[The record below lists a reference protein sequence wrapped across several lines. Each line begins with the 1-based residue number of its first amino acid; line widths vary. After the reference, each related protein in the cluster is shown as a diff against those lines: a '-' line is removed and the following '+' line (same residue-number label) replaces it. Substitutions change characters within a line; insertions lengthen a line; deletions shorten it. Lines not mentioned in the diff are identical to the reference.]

1 MASFGS
7 FLGTAL
13 GTDPQAF
20 NRGAENQLKL
30 QELQRA
36 EQARLNLK
44 NYAPNQMNLGVNL
57 REQPNLDS
65 SQFGSDQLFI
75 EPPKKVDP
83 EVVKPKIIEV
93 PKVDTGGADANDGFV
108 ENEVSESDEKT
119 DIAPSS
125 KLVLP
130 NYNPDAESDMSKIG
144 TSGTVDITQLDPE
157 ASAFVQDIQKL
168 FANGD
173 FQALFNRLGDK
184 AATGYGDTLAGNPIG
199 RLYGYFTDDPE
210 EELARSKSV
219 EAAKWFRTEKARKYF
234 QQNPDQLIE
243 AAIDPTGWYNRFKED
258 APARKEIKINK
269 ESAGKADALVTN
281 ITNNLSE
288 GLNTET
294 SKDVMEMSDLLGF
307 DKYMALAILG
317 VESNF
322 GKNIADA
329 GKGAQG
335 AMQVMPGTFDQ
346 MKAWYT
352 NPANIE
358 KYNIP
363 ANIVDIA
370 NRLNP
375 EIAQHQ
381 TFAGLMYL
389 KYGEYIG
396 VPMNLLG
403 AGYQGGMETVKKN
416 LQPSSANDG
425 NLANVDYNRAVIE
438 VYNSMITQF
447 GIPAANAGV
456 VNVDMTTDN
465 KVAGVVTD
473 DTKDQKAVINNT
485 LPDGGTA
492 SFTSGLQVA
501 PETLFS
507 LEDANSNKYSKSGV
521 DTSTLIDGAITND
534 IEKAKANEFF
544 ADEAQSDNT
553 TNTAKAS
560 ENVSSLEVVGT
571 EVITSDDSNIS
582 NGDTEKEGEV
592 NSPAVYIENPSKVG
606 FDMQQAQKTREEAVR
621 AFNLVSRQIADYQR
635 LAEIYRV
642 SGQMDKYF
650 EYKGLAEQAYSNALA
665 SRDAVTKLDNSM
677 VYLQGMQGL
686 NDLRF
691 GNNTNRLSQVWS
703 MYSGR
708 DVRVVPRSDGL
719 FNIMMDGE
727 TISEGVTQRD
737 VGHLAQLQFDSSYR
751 ETVKAAASERSSKLF
766 DQSLDVNMEQVKM
779 LNEITVEKLK
789 ARAAQMLETIKQM
802 GAEFKAVGDGSG
814 KGIVTIGGEVYLFD
828 PEMQYTKPNSDEVEI
843 RPGMTKLSF
852 ADATSLLSGNA
863 YAEGDA
869 VKEVLEK

>member
-20 NRGAENQLKL
+20 QRGAENQLKL
-30 QELQRA
+30 QALQRA
-36 EQARLNLK
+36 EQDRLNLK
-44 NYAPNQMNLGVNL
+44 NYAPNQMNLGVQL
-57 REQPNLDS
+57 RDQPNLDS

-75 EPPKKVDP
+75 EPPKIVEEKP
-83 EVVKPKIIEV
+83 EVKTIEV
-93 PKVDTGGADANDGFV
+93 PKIDTEGADANDGF
-108 ENEVSESDEKT
+108 EESIVGDDQTVIDNKET
-119 DIAPSS
+119 TNLAPS
-125 KLVLP
+125 LELQLP
-130 NYNPDAESDMSKIG
+130 NFNPDAESDMSKIG

-168 FANGD
+168 FADGD
-173 FQALFNRLGDK
+173 FQAMMEK
-184 AATGYGDTLAGNPIG
+184 IAVKSAVGYGDTLAGNPIG

-219 EAAKWFRTEKARKYF
+219 EAAKWFRTKEARKYF
-234 QQNPDQLIE
+234 QQNPDQLQE

-269 ESAGKADALVTN
+269 ESAGKADALVSN

-288 GLNTET
+288 GLSTAT
-294 SKDVMEMSDLLGF
+294 SIDVMEMSDLLGF
-307 DKYMALAILG
+307 DKYMALSILG
-317 VESNF
+317 VESDF
-322 GKNIADA
+322 GKNVADA

-396 VPMNLLG
+396 VPKNLLA
-403 AGYQGGMETVKKN
+403 AGYQGGMETVLKN
-416 LQPSSANDG
+416 GKPSSANDG
-425 NLANVDYNRAVIE
+425 NLTNVDYNRAVIE
-438 VYNSMITQF
+438 VYNSMVAQF
-447 GIPAANAGV
+447 GVPATNAGV
-456 VNVDMTTDN
+456 VNQNLDSK

-473 DTKDQKAVINNT
+473 DTKDQKAGLNT
-485 LPDGGTA
+485 DQMIEG
-492 SFTSGLQVA
+492 F
-501 PETLFS
+501 
-507 LEDANSNKYSKSGV
+507 
-521 DTSTLIDGAITND
+521 ITND
-534 IEKAKANEFF
+534 IEKAKAKEFF
-544 ADEAQSDNT
+544 ADEAKSDNT
-553 TNTAKAS
+553 TNTAVAS

-571 EVITSDDSNIS
+571 ETVTSDDSNIT
-582 NGDTEKEGEV
+582 NGDVEKEGEV

-621 AFNLVSRQIADYQR
+621 AFNLVNRQVADYQR

-642 SGQMDKYF
+642 SGSMDKYF
-650 EYKGLAEQAYSNALA
+650 EYKSLAEQAYSNVLA

-727 TISEGVTQRD
+727 TISEGVSQRD

-751 ETVKAAASERSSKLF
+751 ETVKAAAGERSSKLF

-779 LNEITVEKLK
+779 LNEITVEKFK
-789 ARAAQMLETIKQM
+789 ARASQLLETIKNM

-814 KGIVTIGGEVYLFD
+814 KGIVTMGGEVYLFN

-843 RPGMTKLSF
+843 RPGLTKLSF
-852 ADATSLLSGNA
+852 ADATNLLSGNA

-869 VKEVLEK
+869 VKEVLRRNRWQRRDYH

>member
-20 NRGAENQLKL
+20 QRGAENQLKL
-30 QELQRA
+30 QALQRA
-36 EQARLNLK
+36 EQDRLNLK

-75 EPPKKVDP
+75 EPPKKVEP
-83 EVVKPKIIEV
+83 EVVKPIEV
-93 PKVDTGGADANDGFV
+93 PKVEKNVIEESTVGDDQTVIDNQETTNLAPSLELQLPNFDADADR
-108 ENEVSESDEKT
+108 
-119 DIAPSS
+119 
-125 KLVLP
+125 
-130 NYNPDAESDMSKIG
+130 DMSKIG
-144 TSGTVDITQLDPE
+144 VSKTPDITQIDQESSQFIQSLD
-157 ASAFVQDIQKL
+157 KL

-173 FQALFNRLGDK
+173 FQAIMSKIQTRI
-184 AATGYGDTLAGNPIG
+184 ATGYGDMLAGSPAGRTWGWFTDSPDEVAKRKDSKSALDWFQSDEARRYFEQNPNELTGAAADPIG
-199 RLYGYFTDDPE
+199 FHKTFI
-210 EELARSKSV
+210 A
-219 EAAKWFRTEKARKYF
+219 
-234 QQNPDQLIE
+234 
-243 AAIDPTGWYNRFKED
+243 D
-258 APARKEIKINK
+258 APARKEIKINE

-288 GLNTET
+288 GLSTAT
-294 SKDVMEMSDLLGF
+294 SIDVMEMSDLLGF
-307 DKYMALAILG
+307 DKYMALSILG
-317 VESNF
+317 VESDF
-322 GKNIADA
+322 GKNVADA

-396 VPMNLLG
+396 VPKNLLA

-416 LQPSSANDG
+416 GQPSSANDG
-425 NLANVDYNRAVIE
+425 NLTNVDYNRAVIE
-438 VYNSMITQF
+438 VYNSMVTQF
-447 GIPAANAGV
+447 GVPATNAGV
-456 VNVDMTTDN
+456 VDQNLDSK

-473 DTKDQKAVINNT
+473 DTKTKNA
-485 LPDGGTA
+485 
-492 SFTSGLQVA
+492 
-501 PETLFS
+501 
-507 LEDANSNKYSKSGV
+507 GV
-521 DTSTLIDGAITND
+521 DTSTLIEGAITND
-534 IEKAKANEFF
+534 IEKGKADKFF
-544 ADEAQSDNT
+544 ADEAQSTNT
-553 TNTAKAS
+553 TNTAKAD
-560 ENVSSLEVVGT
+560 ENVSSLEVVGDQT
-571 EVITSDDSNIS
+571 TQITSDDTNIT

-592 NSPAVYIENPSKVG
+592 NSPAIYIENPSKVG

-621 AFNLVSRQIADYQR
+621 AFNLVNRQVADYQR

-642 SGQMDKYF
+642 SGSMDKYF
-650 EYKGLAEQAYSNALA
+650 EYKSLAEQAYSNALA

-719 FNIMMDGE
+719 FNITMDGE
-727 TISEGVTQRD
+727 TISEGVSQRD

-779 LNEITVEKLK
+779 LNELTIEKYK
-789 ARAAQMLETIKQM
+789 ANAANMLETIKQM
-802 GAEFKAVGDGSG
+802 GAEFKAIGDGSG
-814 KGIVTIGGEVYLFD
+814 KGIVQKGGEIYLFD
-828 PEMQYTKPNSDEVEI
+828 PMMEYTKPNSDEKEY
-843 RPGMTKLSF
+843 RPGLKKLSMGE
-852 ADATSLLSGNA
+852 ATALLSGNA

>member
-30 QELQRA
+30 QGLQRA

-44 NYAPNQMNLGVNL
+44 NYAPNQMNLGVQL
-57 REQPNLDS
+57 RDQPNLDS

-75 EPPKKVDP
+75 EPPKKVEP
-83 EVVKPKIIEV
+83 EVVKPEV
-93 PKVDTGGADANDGFV
+93 ITPPVIDEGVTSDGFIENEV
-108 ENEVSESDEKT
+108 ENESTNKV
-119 DIAPSS
+119 DIAPS
-125 KLVLP
+125 LELELP
-130 NYNPDAESDMSKIG
+130 NFNPDADSDMSKIG

-157 ASAFVQDIQKL
+157 ASAFVRDIQKL

-173 FQALFNRLGDK
+173 FQALMQKIAGK

-199 RLYGYFTDDPE
+199 RLYGYLTDNPE

-234 QQNPDQLIE
+234 QQNPDQLQE
-243 AAIDPTGWYNRFKED
+243 ASIDPTGWYNRFKED
-258 APARKEIKINK
+258 EPARKEIKINE
-269 ESAGKADALVTN
+269 ESKGKADTLVTN
-281 ITNNLSE
+281 ITNNLDK
-288 GLNTET
+288 GLKTET
-294 SKDVMEMSDLLGF
+294 SQDVIKMSDLLGF
-307 DKYMALAILG
+307 DKYIALSILG

-322 GKNIADA
+322 GQNLSDA
-329 GKGAQG
+329 GAGAQG

-352 NPANIE
+352 NPTNIE

-396 VPMNLLG
+396 VPKNLLA

-416 LQPSSANDG
+416 GQPSSANDG
-425 NLANVDYNRAVIE
+425 NLTNVDYNRAVIE
-438 VYNSMITQF
+438 VYNSMVTQF
-447 GIPAANAGV
+447 GFNGEPVPSGNNEIANL
-456 VNVDMTTDN
+456 DTK
-465 KVAGVVTD
+465 KVAGIVTD
-473 DTKDQKAVINNT
+473 DTKT
-485 LPDGGTA
+485 T
-492 SFTSGLQVA
+492 
-501 PETLFS
+501 
-507 LEDANSNKYSKSGV
+507 DAGV
-521 DTSTLIDGAITND
+521 DTSTLIEGAITND
-534 IEKAKANEFF
+534 IEKAKANDFF
-544 ADEAQSDNT
+544 ADEAKSDNT

-571 EVITSDDSNIS
+571 EVITPNDSNIT
-582 NGDTEKEGEV
+582 NGDVETEGEV
-592 NSPAVYIENPSKVG
+592 NSPAVYIENPSKIA
-606 FDMQQAQKTREEAVR
+606 FDMQQAIKTREEAVK
-621 AFNLVSRQIADYQR
+621 AFNLVNRQISDYQR

-719 FNIMMDGE
+719 FNITMDGE
-727 TISEGVTQRD
+727 TISEGVSQRD

-751 ETVKAAASERSSKLF
+751 ETVKAAAGERSAKLF

-779 LNEITVEKLK
+779 INELTIERFKSE
-789 ARAAQMLETIKQM
+789 AANMLETLKQV
-802 GAEFKAVGDGSG
+802 GAEFKAIGDGSG
-814 KGIVTIGGEVYLFD
+814 KGIVQKGGEIYLFD
-828 PEMQYTKPNSDEVEI
+828 PMMEYTKPNSDEKEY
-843 RPGMTKLSF
+843 RPGLKKLSLGE
-852 ADATSLLSGNA
+852 ATALLSGNA

-869 VKEVLEK
+869 VKEVLEN

>member
-20 NRGAENQLKL
+20 QRGAENQLKL
-30 QELQRA
+30 QALQRA
-36 EQARLNLK
+36 EQDRLNLK
-44 NYAPNQMNLGVNL
+44 NYAPNQMNLGVQL
-57 REQPNLDS
+57 RDQPNLDS

-75 EPPKKVDP
+75 KPPKKVEP
-83 EVVKPKIIEV
+83 EVVKPIEV
-93 PKVDTGGADANDGFV
+93 PKIKTEGADANDGF
-108 ENEVSESDEKT
+108 EESIVDDDQTVIDNQET
-119 DIAPSS
+119 NTPET
-125 KLVLP
+125 LVLP
-130 NYNPDAESDMSKIG
+130 NFNPDAESDMSKIG
-144 TSGTVDITQLDPE
+144 VSKTPDITQIDANDSKFLQSIDR
-157 ASAFVQDIQKL
+157 L
-168 FANGD
+168 LANGD
-173 FQALFNRLGDK
+173 FQGIMSSIQTRI
-184 AATGYGDTLAGNPIG
+184 ATGYGDMLAGSPAGRAWGWLTDSPDKAAKRADSKAALDWFQSDEARRYFEQNPNELTGASVDPIG
-199 RLYGYFTDDPE
+199 FHKTFI
-210 EELARSKSV
+210 A
-219 EAAKWFRTEKARKYF
+219 
-234 QQNPDQLIE
+234 
-243 AAIDPTGWYNRFKED
+243 D
-258 APARKEIKINK
+258 APARKEIKINEESK
-269 ESAGKADALVTN
+269 EKANTLIANTLNSVQ
-281 ITNNLSE
+281 E
-288 GLNTET
+288 GLSTAT
-294 SKDVMEMSDLLGF
+294 SIDVMEMSDLLGL
-307 DKYMALAILG
+307 DKFMALSVLG
-317 VESNF
+317 IESNF
-322 GKNIADA
+322 GRNLSDA

-363 ANIVDIA
+363 ANIVDVA

-396 VPMNLLG
+396 VPKNLLA
-403 AGYQGGMETVKKN
+403 AGYQGGMETVKKS

-425 NLANVDYNRAVIE
+425 NLTNSDYNRAVIE
-438 VYNSMITQF
+438 VYNSMVAQF
-447 GIPAANAGV
+447 GPVVKQDNVETANL
-456 VNVDMTTDN
+456 TTDN

-473 DTKDQKAVINNT
+473 DTKTNT
-485 LPDGGTA
+485 AQIIEKSTDATADRNTNLLDGKIG
-492 SFTSGLQVA
+492 
-501 PETLFS
+501 
-507 LEDANSNKYSKSGV
+507 DANRSAGLNTDQMIEGF
-521 DTSTLIDGAITND
+521 ITND
-534 IEKAKANEFF
+534 IEKAKAKEFF
-544 ADEAQSDNT
+544 ADEAKSDNT
-553 TNTAKAS
+553 TNTAKATD
-560 ENVSSLEVVGT
+560 NVSSLEVVGT
-571 EVITSDDSNIS
+571 ETVTSDDSNIT
-582 NGDTEKEGEV
+582 NGDVEKEGEV

-621 AFNLVSRQIADYQR
+621 AFNLVNRQVADYQR

-642 SGQMDKYF
+642 SGSMDKYF
-650 EYKGLAEQAYSNALA
+650 EYKSLAEQAYSNVLA

-719 FNIMMDGE
+719 FNITMDGE
-727 TISEGVTQRD
+727 TISEGVSQRD

-779 LNEITVEKLK
+779 INELTIEKFK
-789 ARAAQMLETIKQM
+789 ARAANMLETLKQI
-802 GAEFKAVGDGSG
+802 GAEFKAIGDGSG
-814 KGIVTIGGEVYLFD
+814 KGIVQKGGEIYLFD
-828 PEMQYTKPNSDEVEI
+828 PMMEYTKPNSDEKEY
-843 RPGMTKLSF
+843 RPGLKKLSMGE
-852 ADATSLLSGNA
+852 ATSLLGGNA

>member
-20 NRGAENQLKL
+20 QRGAENQLKL
-30 QELQRA
+30 QALQRA
-36 EQARLNLK
+36 EQDRLNLK

-75 EPPKKVDP
+75 EPPKKVEP
-83 EVVKPKIIEV
+83 EVVKPIQV
-93 PKVDTGGADANDGFV
+93 PKVE
-108 ENEVSESDEKT
+108 ENVTEESTVGDDQVIIDNQETKT
-119 DIAPSS
+119 PET
-125 KLVLP
+125 LVLP
-130 NYNPDAESDMSKIG
+130 NFDADADRDMSKIG
-144 TSGTVDITQLDPE
+144 VSKTPDITQIDQESSQFIQSLD
-157 ASAFVQDIQKL
+157 KL

-173 FQALFNRLGDK
+173 FQAIMSKIQTRI
-184 AATGYGDTLAGNPIG
+184 ATGYGDMLAGSPAGRTWGWFTDSPDEVAKRKDSKSALDWFQSDEARRYFEQNPNELTGAAADPIG
-199 RLYGYFTDDPE
+199 FHKTFI
-210 EELARSKSV
+210 A
-219 EAAKWFRTEKARKYF
+219 
-234 QQNPDQLIE
+234 
-243 AAIDPTGWYNRFKED
+243 D
-258 APARKEIKINK
+258 APARKEIKINE

-288 GLNTET
+288 GLSTAT
-294 SKDVMEMSDLLGF
+294 SIDVMEMSDLLGF
-307 DKYMALAILG
+307 DKYMALSILG
-317 VESNF
+317 VESDF
-322 GKNIADA
+322 GKNVADA

-396 VPMNLLG
+396 VPKNLLA

-416 LQPSSANDG
+416 GQPSSANDG
-425 NLANVDYNRAVIE
+425 NLTNVDYNRAVIE
-438 VYNSMITQF
+438 VYNSMVTQF
-447 GIPAANAGV
+447 GVPATNAGV
-456 VNVDMTTDN
+456 VDQNLDSK

-473 DTKDQKAVINNT
+473 DTKTTNA
-485 LPDGGTA
+485 
-492 SFTSGLQVA
+492 
-501 PETLFS
+501 
-507 LEDANSNKYSKSGV
+507 GV
-521 DTSTLIDGAITND
+521 DTSTLIEGAITND
-534 IEKAKANEFF
+534 IEKGKADKFF
-544 ADEAQSDNT
+544 ADEAQSTNT
-553 TNTAKAS
+553 TNTAKAN
-560 ENVSSLEVVGT
+560 ENVSSLEVVGDQT
-571 EVITSDDSNIS
+571 TQITSDDTNIT

-592 NSPAVYIENPSKVG
+592 NSPAIYIENPSKVG

-621 AFNLVSRQIADYQR
+621 AFNLVNRQVADYQR

-642 SGQMDKYF
+642 SGSMDKYF
-650 EYKGLAEQAYSNALA
+650 EYKSLAEQAYSNALA

-719 FNIMMDGE
+719 FNITMDGE
-727 TISEGVTQRD
+727 TISEGVSQRD

-779 LNEITVEKLK
+779 LNELTIEKYK
-789 ARAAQMLETIKQM
+789 ANAANMLETIKQM
-802 GAEFKAVGDGSG
+802 GAEFKAIGDGSG
-814 KGIVTIGGEVYLFD
+814 KGIVQKGGEIYLFD
-828 PEMQYTKPNSDEVEI
+828 PMMEYTKPNSDEKEY
-843 RPGMTKLSF
+843 RPGLKKLSMGE
-852 ADATSLLSGNA
+852 ATALLSGNA

>member
-20 NRGAENQLKL
+20 QRGAENQLKL
-30 QELQRA
+30 QALQRA
-36 EQARLNLK
+36 EQDRLNLK
-44 NYAPNQMNLGVNL
+44 NYAPNQMNLGVQL
-57 REQPNLDS
+57 RDQPNLDS
-65 SQFGSDQLFI
+65 SKFGSDQLFI
-75 EPPKKVDP
+75 EPPKKVEP
-83 EVVKPKIIEV
+83 EVVKPIEV
-93 PKVDTGGADANDGFV
+93 PKIETEGADANDGF
-108 ENEVSESDEKT
+108 EESIVGDDQTVIDNKET
-119 DIAPSS
+119 TNLAPS
-125 KLVLP
+125 LELQLP
-130 NYNPDAESDMSKIG
+130 NFNPDAESDMSKIG

-168 FANGD
+168 FADGD
-173 FQALFNRLGDK
+173 FQAMMEK
-184 AATGYGDTLAGNPIG
+184 IAVKSAVGYGDTLAGNPIG
-199 RLYGYFTDDPE
+199 RLYGYFTDNPE

-219 EAAKWFRTEKARKYF
+219 EAAKWFRTKEARKYF
-234 QQNPDQLIE
+234 QQNPDQLKE

-269 ESAGKADALVTN
+269 ESAGKADALVSN

-288 GLNTET
+288 GLSTAT
-294 SKDVMEMSDLLGF
+294 SIDVMEMSDLLGF
-307 DKYMALAILG
+307 DKYMALSILG
-317 VESNF
+317 VESDF
-322 GKNIADA
+322 GKNVADA

-396 VPMNLLG
+396 VPKNLLA

-416 LQPSSANDG
+416 GQPSSANDG
-425 NLANVDYNRAVIE
+425 NLTNVDYNRAVIE
-438 VYNSMITQF
+438 VYNSMVAQF
-447 GIPAANAGV
+447 GVPATNAGV
-456 VNVDMTTDN
+456 VDQNLDSK

-473 DTKDQKAVINNT
+473 DTKDQKAGLNT
-485 LPDGGTA
+485 DQMIEG
-492 SFTSGLQVA
+492 F
-501 PETLFS
+501 
-507 LEDANSNKYSKSGV
+507 
-521 DTSTLIDGAITND
+521 ITND
-534 IEKAKANEFF
+534 IEKAKAKEFF
-544 ADEAQSDNT
+544 ADEAKSDNT

-560 ENVSSLEVVGT
+560 ENVSSLEVVGGDT
-571 EVITSDDSNIS
+571 TQITSDDNNIT
-582 NGDTEKEGEV
+582 NGDVEKKGEV

-621 AFNLVSRQIADYQR
+621 AFNLVNRQVADYQR

-642 SGQMDKYF
+642 SGSMDKYF
-650 EYKGLAEQAYSNALA
+650 EYKSLAEQAYSNVLA

-727 TISEGVTQRD
+727 NISEGVSQRD

-751 ETVKAAASERSSKLF
+751 ETVKAAAGERSSKLF

-779 LNEITVEKLK
+779 LNEITVEKYK
-789 ARAAQMLETIKQM
+789 AAAAQQLEIIKKM
-802 GAEFKAVGDGSG
+802 GAEFKATGRGDGT
-814 KGIVTIGGEVYLFD
+814 GIVTMNGEIYLFD

-843 RPGMTKLSF
+843 RPGLRKLSLP
-852 ADATSLLSGNA
+852 DATALLSGNA

>member
-20 NRGAENQLKL
+20 QRGAENQLKL
-30 QELQRA
+30 QALQRA
-36 EQARLNLK
+36 EQDRLNLK
-44 NYAPNQMNLGVNL
+44 NYAPNQMNLGVQL
-57 REQPNLDS
+57 RDQPNLDS
-65 SQFGSDQLFI
+65 SKFGSNQLFI
-75 EPPKKVDP
+75 EPPKIV
-83 EVVKPKIIEV
+83 EEKPKVETIEI
-93 PKVDTGGADANDGFV
+93 PKVNTEGADAASGADANDGFETSIV
-108 ENEVSESDEKT
+108 GDDQTVIDNQETTNLG
-119 DIAPSS
+119 PS
-125 KLVLP
+125 LELQLP
-130 NYNPDAESDMSKIG
+130 NFNPDAESDMSKIG
-144 TSGTVDITQLDPE
+144 TSGTVNITQLDPE

-168 FANGD
+168 FADGD
-173 FQALFNRLGDK
+173 FQAMMEK
-184 AATGYGDTLAGNPIG
+184 IAVKSAVGYGDTLAGNPIG
-199 RLYGYFTDDPE
+199 RLYGYLTDDPE

-219 EAAKWFRTEKARKYF
+219 EAAKWFRTKEARKYF
-234 QQNPDQLIE
+234 QQNPDQLQE
-243 AAIDPTGWYNRFKED
+243 ASIDPTGWYNRFKED

-269 ESAGKADALVTN
+269 ESAGKADALVSN

-288 GLNTET
+288 GLSTAT
-294 SKDVMEMSDLLGF
+294 SIDVMEMSDLLGV
-307 DKYMALAILG
+307 DKYMALSILG
-317 VESNF
+317 VESDF
-322 GKNIADA
+322 GKNVADA

-396 VPMNLLG
+396 VPKNLLA

-416 LQPSSANDG
+416 GQPSSANDG
-425 NLANVDYNRAVIE
+425 NLTNVDYNRAVIE
-438 VYNSMITQF
+438 VYNSMVSQF
-447 GIPAANAGV
+447 GVPAINAGV
-456 VNVDMTTDN
+456 VNQN
-465 KVAGVVTD
+465 LNSKKVAGVVTD
-473 DTKDQKAVINNT
+473 DTKDQKAGLNT
-485 LPDGGTA
+485 DQMIEG
-492 SFTSGLQVA
+492 F
-501 PETLFS
+501 
-507 LEDANSNKYSKSGV
+507 
-521 DTSTLIDGAITND
+521 ITND
-534 IEKAKANEFF
+534 IEKAKAKEFF
-544 ADEAQSDNT
+544 ADEAKSDNT
-553 TNTAKAS
+553 TNTAVAS
-560 ENVSSLEVVGT
+560 ENVSSLEVVGGDT
-571 EVITSDDSNIS
+571 TQITSDDSNIT

-621 AFNLVSRQIADYQR
+621 AFNLVNRQVADYQR

-642 SGQMDKYF
+642 SGSMDKYF
-650 EYKGLAEQAYSNALA
+650 EYKSLAEQAYSNALA

-727 TISEGVTQRD
+727 TISEGVSQRD

-751 ETVKAAASERSSKLF
+751 ETVKAAAGERSSKLF

-779 LNEITVEKLK
+779 LNEITVEKYK
-789 ARAAQMLETIKQM
+789 AAAAQQLEIIKKM
-802 GAEFKAVGDGSG
+802 GAEFKATGRGDGT
-814 KGIVTIGGEVYLFD
+814 GIVTMNGEIYLFD

-843 RPGMTKLSF
+843 RPGLRKLSF
-852 ADATSLLSGNA
+852 PEATALLSGNA

-869 VKEVLEK
+869 VKEILEQ

>member
-20 NRGAENQLKL
+20 QRGAENQLKL
-30 QELQRA
+30 QALQRA
-36 EQARLNLK
+36 EQDRLNLK
-44 NYAPNQMNLGVNL
+44 NYAPNQMNLGVQL
-57 REQPNLDS
+57 RDQPNLDS

-75 EPPKKVDP
+75 EPPKIVEEKP
-83 EVVKPKIIEV
+83 EVKTIEV
-93 PKVDTGGADANDGFV
+93 PKVDTEGADANDGF
-108 ENEVSESDEKT
+108 EESIVGDDQTVIDNKET
-119 DIAPSS
+119 TNLTPS
-125 KLVLP
+125 LELQLP
-130 NYNPDAESDMSKIG
+130 NFNPDAESDMSKIG

-168 FANGD
+168 FADGD
-173 FQALFNRLGDK
+173 FQAMMEK
-184 AATGYGDTLAGNPIG
+184 IAVKSAVGYGDTLAGNPIG
-199 RLYGYFTDDPE
+199 RLYGYFTDDPK

-219 EAAKWFRTEKARKYF
+219 EAAKWFRTKEARKYF
-234 QQNPDQLIE
+234 QQNPDQLQE

-269 ESAGKADALVTN
+269 ESAGKADALVSN

-288 GLNTET
+288 GLSTAT
-294 SKDVMEMSDLLGF
+294 SIDVMEMSDLLGF
-307 DKYMALAILG
+307 DKYMALSILG
-317 VESNF
+317 VESDF
-322 GKNIADA
+322 GKNVADA

-396 VPMNLLG
+396 VPKNLLA

-416 LQPSSANDG
+416 GQPSSANDG
-425 NLANVDYNRAVIE
+425 NLTNVDYNRAVIE
-438 VYNSMITQF
+438 VYNSMVAQF
-447 GIPAANAGV
+447 GFDGKPVPSGNNQIAE
-456 VNVDMTTDN
+456 
-465 KVAGVVTD
+465 VVTD
-473 DTKDQKAVINNT
+473 NTKTKNAGLDT
-485 LPDGGTA
+485 
-492 SFTSGLQVA
+492 TSQM
-501 PETLFS
+501 
-507 LEDANSNKYSKSGV
+507 
-521 DTSTLIDGAITND
+521 IDGFITN
-534 IEKAKANEFF
+534 EEENKKAKEFF
-544 ADEAQSDNT
+544 ADEAKSDNT
-553 TNTAKAS
+553 TNTAVAS
-560 ENVSSLEVVGT
+560 ENVSSLEVVGGDT
-571 EVITSDDSNIS
+571 KQITSDDSNIT

-606 FDMQQAQKTREEAVR
+606 FDMQQAIKTREEAVR
-621 AFNLVSRQIADYQR
+621 AFNLVNRQVADYQR

-642 SGQMDKYF
+642 SGSMDKYF

-727 TISEGVTQRD
+727 TISEGVSQRD

-751 ETVKAAASERSSKLF
+751 ETVKAAAGERSSKLF

-779 LNEITVEKLK
+779 LNEITVEKYK
-789 ARAAQMLETIKQM
+789 AAAAQQLEIIKKM
-802 GAEFKAVGDGSG
+802 GAEFKATGRGDGT
-814 KGIVTIGGEVYLFD
+814 GIVTMNGEIYLFD

-843 RPGMTKLSF
+843 RPGLRKLSF
-852 ADATSLLSGNA
+852 PEATALLSGNA

-869 VKEVLEK
+869 VKEVLEQ